1 MGTYRQ
7 PGLNTNV
14 KFATINQTV
23 AEGQKAF
30 QVNFEHMQREYAD
43 NAARNQKAKDKQDLA
58 KANGMARWN
67 KALKDATPKGGFA
80 QTQDAFLKE
89 KQAEYYSLLGKTDE
103 YSLSRIGQLLA
114 MPTGM
119 SEGQGAFSEIG
130 KSWEIATNLGEGEGG
145 VDWYNSSA
153 MNVDFLQDN
162 QLNGAANITPREIDG
177 NVYWVLT
184 DPKTGEEQI
193 LNNQELVK
201 GSLEGNSFFNTT
213 GGIAT
218 TMDPFMAEQI
228 KGLPGDY
235 KGKIVTDRTTSTHTT
250 YKDYTEDNAAL
261 AANLEKADFSATM
274 SNQKYMTSVF
284 PQLIDR
290 VQKAYERDVA
300 EGNEATSEAGLLL
313 YGEDRKPGGTGV
325 DADYDLLT
333 NKKAHA
339 IDANLSVGSWVGSEP
354 GFGDIA
360 EQQKAI
366 AKFGLID
373 YAMDSENGL
382 VKPDRVQTGVTYT
395 KGQGGGTGATLTS
408 TQKNF
413 RAKVTKPEN
422 IKRYG
427 DYQGVASQ
435 IVNRFEWKDD
445 GIDNDMDV
453 LGGRSDVGK
462 KLLVAQ
468 LNKAAKEAA
477 LSNPNNPSLTGG
489 YTLTDKGEIIFE
501 YYPNANGTQKP
512 AIAVDIKWDQ
522 DRDKLE
528 SDIRKLLAVTT
539 GGIKEDEYDY
549 YERNYGNDKWV
560 FKRGDKGG
568 FGKGSGRTRMKGGT
582 AHQPKNDAE
591 FKAIQKSAKKGD
603 RIYYKGKLYQK
614 TK

>member
-14 KFATINQTV
+14 KFATINQTI

-30 QVNFEHMQREYAD
+30 QLNFEHMQREYAA

-58 KANGMARWN
+58 RANGMARWN

-119 SEGQGAFSEIG
+119 SEGQGAFSAIG
-130 KSWEIATNLGEGEGG
+130 KNWEIATNLGEGEGG

-184 DPKTGEEQI
+184 DPNTGEEQI

-235 KGKIVTDRTTSTHTT
+235 KGKTVTDRTTSTHTT

-274 SNQKYMTSVF
+274 SNQKYMTSIF

-313 YGEDRKPGGTGV
+313 YGEDRQPGGTGK

-333 NKKAHA
+333 NEKAHA
-339 IDANLSVGSWVGSEP
+339 IDANLSVGSWVGSEA

-395 KGQGGGTGATLTS
+395 KPKASGTGATS
-408 TQKNF
+408 AQKNF
-413 RAKVTKPEN
+413 YGKVTKPEN

-453 LGGRSDVGK
+453 LGGRSEVGK

-468 LNKAAKEAA
+468 LNDAANRAA
-477 LSNPNNPSLTGG
+477 LGKSIPKVGG
-489 YTLTDKGEIIFE
+489 AYILTDKGDIIFE
-501 YYPNANGTQKP
+501 PFPDKDGTPNP
-512 AIAVDIKWDQ
+512 AVPVKIDWDQ
-522 DRDKLE
+522 DKDKLE
-528 SDIRKLLAVTT
+528 RDIRKLLAVDV
-539 GGIKEDEYDY
+539 GGMKEDEYDY
-549 YERNYGNDKWV
+549 YERNYGNDRWV

-582 AHQPKNDAE
+582 TLQPKDDAE
-591 FKAIQKSAKKGD
+591 FKDMQKTAKKGD
-603 RIYYKGKLYQK
+603 RILYKGKLYQK

>member
-14 KFATINQTV
+14 KFATINQTI

-30 QVNFEHMQREYAD
+30 QLNFEHMQREYAA

-58 KANGMARWN
+58 RANGMARWN

-130 KSWEIATNLGEGEGG
+130 KSWEAATNLGEGEGG

-184 DPKTGEEQI
+184 DPNTGEEQI

-228 KGLPGDY
+228 EGLPGDY
-235 KGKIVTDRTTSTHTT
+235 KGKTVTDRTTSTHTT
-250 YKDYTEDNAAL
+250 YKDYSEDNAAL

-274 SNQKYMTSVF
+274 SNQKYMTSIF

-290 VQKAYERDVA
+290 VQKAAAADPD
-300 EGNEATSEAGLLL
+300 GEAFRLL
-313 YGEDRKPGGTGV
+313 YGDDMKKGTA
-325 DADYDLLT
+325 DDYDLLT
-333 NKKAHA
+333 NEKAHA

-382 VKPDRVQTGVTYT
+382 VKPDRVQVGVTYT
-395 KGQGGGTGATLTS
+395 KPKASGTGATS

-453 LGGRSDVGK
+453 LGGRSEVGK

-468 LNKAAKEAA
+468 LNKAANNAA
-477 LSNPNNPSLTGG
+477 LSKPNNPPLAGG
-489 YTLTDKGEIIFE
+489 YVLTDKGDIIFE
-501 YYPNANGTQKP
+501 YYVNANGTQKP
-512 AIAVDIKWDQ
+512 ATPVPIKWDQ
-522 DRDKLE
+522 DKDKLE

-539 GGIKEDEYDY
+539 GGMKEDEYDY

-582 AHQPKNDAE
+582 TLEPKDDAE
-591 FKAIQKSAKKGD
+591 FKEMQKSAKKGD
-603 RIYYKGKLYQK
+603 RIWYKGKLYQK